1 MNRQARNALVIVN
14 TSDFI
19 NNSVTSAMNV
29 FGTNHVLESGVFT
42 GRGGGIG
49 VFVRENNFN
58 VSITISGCQ
67 FHQNFATSYGGGMY
81 VLFNGKGSHLAY
93 IVKNVYKS
101 NVAVRGGAGLTLVGI
116 KGDISSPHFF
126 NVVECELVQNKA
138 KVGGGLLYVVNVG
151 SGKSN
156 ILCIE
161 STLFD
166 SNELLDRSTSFGA
179 AIATDTEDKLR
190 RESSI
195 TNVIKNW
202 YVMTLNFNFI

>member
-1 MNRQARNALVIVN
+1 M
-14 TSDFI
+14 
-19 NNSVTSAMNV
+19 
-29 FGTNHVLESGVFT
+29 H
-42 GRGGGIG
+42 
-49 VFVRENNFN
+49 
-58 VSITISGCQ
+58 
-67 FHQNFATSYGGGMY
+67 

-101 NVAVRGGAGLTLVGI
+101 SVAVRGGVGLTLVGI

-126 NVVECELVQNKA
+126 NVAECELVQNKA

-161 STLFD
+161 STLFN
-166 SNELLDRSTSFGA
+166 SNKLIDRSTSFGA
-179 AIATDTEDKLR
+179 AIATDAAEDKFR
-190 RESSI
+190 KESSI

-202 YVMTLNFNFI
+202 YVMTLNFSIYKLLHCSEFYDNSGKSNIISIGLQPFDFSGTNRFINNKGSVLRVSH